1 MIIDAHAHLVAP
13 AALYAYRSLLIATG
27 GHGAPPPR
35 IPDSALEESAASNV
49 AIMDEVGTDL
59 QLISPRPFQ
68 QGHSMRPAAIVDA
81 WIRENNDLI
90 ARTVELYPARF
101 AGVCGLPFITEEG
114 VERVIPELER
124 TIGSLNFV
132 GVQLN
137 PDPAEGTG
145 PVPGMGDRYWYPLY
159 EKLCELDVPAMVH
172 SAACNN
178 GRETYSE
185 HFITEESIAILSI
198 LRSPVF
204 TDFPDLKLIIS
215 HGGGSVPY
223 QVGRWRAGRL
233 NPIIGGHPDAIQFDD
248 LLRRFW
254 FDTVLY
260 NQESLELLFRVV
272 GVDRCLFGTEKPGS
286 GSAVDPKT
294 GLAFDDI
301 KPVIDEIDFLSAAD
315 RRAIFSDNAQQVFSR
330 LKIARGA

>member
-1 MIIDAHAHLVAP
+1 LIIDSHAHLVAP
-13 AALYAYRSLLIATG
+13 NSLYAYRSLLIATD
-27 GHGAPPPR
+27 GHGAPPPT
-35 IPDSALEESAASNV
+35 ISDSALAESAASNI
-49 AIMDEVGTDL
+49 AIMDSVGTDM

-68 QGHSMRPAAIVDA
+68 QGHSMRPTAIVDA

-90 ARTVELYPARF
+90 ARSVELHPDRF
-101 AGVCGLPFITEEG
+101 AGVCGLPFIAEEG
-114 VERVIPELER
+114 VAHVIPELER
-124 TIGSLNFV
+124 AVNSLGFV

-137 PDPAEGTG
+137 PDPTEGSG
-145 PVPGMGDRYWYPLY
+145 FVPGMGDRYWYPLY

-172 SAACNN
+172 SAACHN

-185 HFITEESIAILSI
+185 HFITEESIAILSV
-198 LRSPVF
+198 LRSRVF
-204 TDFPDLKLIIS
+204 EDFPDLRLIIS

-233 NPIIGGHPDAIQFDD
+233 NPIIGGDPGATWFDE

-286 GSAVDPKT
+286 GSAPDPET
-294 GLAFDDI
+294 GRDFDDL
-301 KPVIDEIDFLSAAD
+301 KPVIENIGFLSAAD
-315 RRAIFSDNAQQVFSR
+315 RTAVFSDNARQVFSR
-330 LKIARGA
+330 LKVSRGI